1 MLIDHEDVGSLG
13 ISYLIP
19 QYVWFVYQSNTI
31 VRNTRRVMIKTTLT
45 IVTEI
50 EGSPVMPFIFKGSFL
65 PIVIMVSSN
74 LVICYFNLRYYH

>member
-50 EGSPVMPFIFKGSFL
+50 EGSPFIFKGSFL

-74 LVICYFNLRYYH
+74 LVICYFNLRYCH